1 MNPDVAAFA
10 QVAVVIVGLVGSLS
24 FIAVLLVKQVM
35 GSRGLSAAAADPAHD
50 ERLEHLQQSIDA
62 IAIEVERIAEAQ
74 RFSAKLLADR
84 PERTSSL
91 PS

>member
-1 MNPDVAAFA
+1 MNPDVVAFA
-10 QVAVVIVGLVGSLS
+10 EVAVVIVGLVGSLS

-35 GSRGLSAAAADPAHD
+35 GSRERPAAADPAHD

-62 IAIEVERIAEAQ
+62 IAVEVERIAEAQ